1 MKTRKTYGIN
11 GLLEWHGI
19 VNSGGINMKVD
30 FVNGSVTAF
39 GVSPATF
46 TTEHALTQAIIENS
60 EQFKKGKIRIVR
72 VVQLEEEAPDP
83 APAQKKVEAK
93 KEEPE
98 PEVKAEE
105 QPAEK
110 TEEKAEVKKVEVSCA
125 DDAKDYLVTNFGVA
139 ARNLRSLKAI
149 NDTAAKYNIEFVGL

>member
-19 VNSGGINMKVD
+19 VNSGNVNMKVD
-30 FVNGSVTAF
+30 FTNGSVTAF
-39 GVSPATF
+39 GVSPATY

-72 VVQLEEEAPDP
+72 VVQLEEPEPEKKPEP
-83 APAQKKVEAK
+83 APKAEKR
-93 KEEPE
+93 EEPE
-98 PEVKAEE
+98 PEVKEE

-110 TEEKAEVKKVEVSCA
+110 TEEKAEVKKVEVTCA